1 MFSVSDVV
9 ELMLVFGL
17 FFAGLAILYYAQKW
31 MDRQADAADAADDE
45 D

>member
-9 ELMLVFGL
+9 ELGLVFGL
-17 FFAGLAILYYAQKW
+17 FFAGLAILYYSQKW
-31 MDRQADAADAADDE
+31 IDRQADGADGADDE

>member
-9 ELMLVFGL
+9 ELGLVFGL
-17 FFAGLAILYYAQKW
+17 FFLGLAILYFAQKW
-31 MDRQADAADAADDE
+31 IDRQTGTTGSAEDE

>member
-9 ELMLVFGL
+9 ELGLVFGL
-17 FFAGLAILYYAQKW
+17 FFTGLAIIYAAQKW
-31 MDRQADAADAADDE
+31 IDRQEDAADDE